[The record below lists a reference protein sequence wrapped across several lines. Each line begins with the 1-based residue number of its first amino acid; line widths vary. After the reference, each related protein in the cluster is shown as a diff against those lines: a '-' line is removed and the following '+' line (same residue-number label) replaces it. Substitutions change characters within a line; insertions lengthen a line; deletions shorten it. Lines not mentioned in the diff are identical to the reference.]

1 MAENEVKLAYFQ
13 DISRSKSRQLDMVKE
28 DESYIGGVQPL
39 ENSSRSRQR
48 EASCDQTPAQTLHE
62 LAPMDGG
69 TVDHLESCDGM
80 TDDCS
85 TEKSK
90 KTHCCHRVAWKE
102 QPTDLNS
109 VEKMLK
115 MKEKN
120 CAGTC
125 LYELSRELAGS
136 KGVVQGSHKEIQE
149 LSCRLN
155 VAESHLEKSIE
166 DRKMVLA
173 QLQLSTKSLSEAETK
188 NRELLKQYEDLR
200 AQFLR
205 SEEARKLAEGSCTE
219 LLKQSRQQIGVCE
232 ELSAKVKSMEAT
244 ADECNQQRAALKE
257 SHDILQK
264 KFIEKVQSEAVL
276 SEKCSGLERK
286 LEKKDL
292 IAEEFFQKPGEGSK
306 WRSDSV
312 QFDLTTTYQER
323 KRLKEDILHYENEL
337 QRHKEIQNRLNKEV
351 MDLTAKLMS
360 VNSDKKD
367 LLGKLEAAYN
377 RLQYSEEQRSALQF
391 YWEFSQKNKSQK
403 QKLPKPG
410 IEPGTFRSSV

>member
-1 MAENEVKLAYFQ
+1 
-13 DISRSKSRQLDMVKE
+13 
-28 DESYIGGVQPL
+28 
-39 ENSSRSRQR
+39 
-48 EASCDQTPAQTLHE
+48 
-62 LAPMDGG
+62 MDGG

-90 KTHCCHRVAWKE
+90 
-102 QPTDLNS
+102 
-109 VEKMLK
+109 
-115 MKEKN
+115 
-120 CAGTC
+120 
-125 LYELSRELAGS
+125 
-136 KGVVQGSHKEIQE
+136 
-149 LSCRLN
+149 
-155 VAESHLEKSIE
+155 
-166 DRKMVLA
+166 VLA

-244 ADECNQQRAALKE
+244 ADECNQQRAALKVRE

-377 RLQYSEEQRSALQF
+377 RLQYSEEQRSALQGPSF
-391 YWEFSQKNKSQK
+391 FKCLSLSPFSAVDPGIMLASRILSELSGLMTVRSKAAGRDKDQLGTRTSAGRIRSLQPKLQPFSTSGARPAIWQKCARESRRRLCRAMTNPPCLQVSEWWPIASRAEEQK
-403 QKLPKPG
+403 GHRSVGESKGNSNQNLRRTCISEDPRFKPKLRRWSSPKPSMSLG
-410 IEPGTFRSSV
+410 LGDSS